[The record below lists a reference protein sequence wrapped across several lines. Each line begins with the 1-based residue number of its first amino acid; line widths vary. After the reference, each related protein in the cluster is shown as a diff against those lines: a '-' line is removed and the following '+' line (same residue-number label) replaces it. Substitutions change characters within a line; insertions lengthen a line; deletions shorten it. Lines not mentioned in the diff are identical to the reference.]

1 VCFRGGKAP
10 TRRNLGAASL
20 FSFVM
25 ARDADWLAD
34 GPRKLSEAGLPLEVG
49 LGVRPS
55 LTESHGF
62 EHESQESREPWV
74 RRPPGS
80 ARVAGLPLP
89 AGRCRQPPGRAQA
102 RVGRG
107 LPVPP
112 TPLSAAAARAA
123 AGRTNSRIRSLKNLN
138 SSCSIAACQ

>member
-1 VCFRGGKAP
+1 MCFRGGKAP

-20 FSFVM
+20 FSFVIMM
-25 ARDADWLAD
+25 ARDADWLAG
-34 GPRKLSEAGLPLEVG
+34 GPRKRSEAGLPLEVG

-62 EHESQESREPWV
+62 EHEFQESREPWV
-74 RRPPGS
+74 RRPGS

-89 AGRCRQPPGRAQA
+89 AGRCRQPPGRARA

-123 AGRTNSRIRSLKNLN
+123 AGRTKSRMRSLKN
-138 SSCSIAACQ
+138 STCSIQVAA